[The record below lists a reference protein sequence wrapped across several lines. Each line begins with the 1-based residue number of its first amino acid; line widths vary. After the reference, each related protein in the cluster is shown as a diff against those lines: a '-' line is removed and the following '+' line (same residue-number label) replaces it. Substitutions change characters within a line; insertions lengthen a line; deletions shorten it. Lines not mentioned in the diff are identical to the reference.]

1 MSYYENSPHVGLRFL
16 FIYQTSCEVK
26 EFMKPKNSKS
36 CCASKKNSFFNGIA
50 SYATI
55 LRFASPTLAAYD
67 ILRHLFI

>member
-36 CCASKKNSFFNGIA
+36 CCASKKNSFF
-50 SYATI
+50 
-55 LRFASPTLAAYD
+55 
-67 ILRHLFI
+67 